1 MTQYI
6 KENKNSIWDAERLSE
21 HSGIRQEVIREI
33 QALAERYG
41 IESVVLFGSRARGD
55 YRRTSDI
62 DLAVQGGDFTP
73 FALDVDEFTDTL
85 LKYDIV
91 DMGRPVNPELLES
104 IQKEGL
110 CFYKNGLFKN
120 E

>member
-6 KENKNSIWDAERLSE
+6 KENKNSIWDAEHLSK

-62 DLAVQGGDFTP
+62 DLAVQGGDFAP

-110 CFYKNGLFKN
+110 CFYKRS
-120 E
+120 